1 MKRNSLIIAAAA
13 IAVSA
18 ALATACTKKPAVETV
33 ETVTTEAAGQD
44 SSKPQAEST
53 QAPETQAEETDKAGT
68 DEMYHMLQGTVTK
81 VAGDG
86 SIFTLQADNGKDY
99 DIKETDIRDV
109 EAEIKEDTQIAIV
122 YIGAPL
128 GELKDVTLVVALPE
142 QEEWSILTEKGVTT
156 ANAMSSFSMKT
167 DDGRELSFLKDN
179 CPMEDGALS
188 GDSGDQVAVTYV
200 NSQGVNYPVEIKS
213 AD

>member
-18 ALATACTKKPAVETV
+18 ALATACTKKPAVETA
-33 ETVTTEAAGQD
+33 ETVTTEAAWQE

-109 EAEIKEDTQIAIV
+109 EAEIKEDNQIAIV

-179 CPMEDGALS
+179 CPMEDGALA